1 MPSQREYSCE
11 PMDYASLA
19 RPVVRQLEPYSA
31 GTTTDQAKRR
41 FDLERVIKLSSNENP
56 RGSSPKALAA
66 IAGLTG
72 ANLYADDDHSALR
85 SRLAEPYGLATANT
99 ILGHGSNEILLM
111 FFLTFVG
118 PGDEVVMGDPTFSLF
133 PADAIET
140 GATPVRV
147 PLRDGVHDLDAMLA
161 AVTPRTKAV
170 IVCDPNNPTA
180 TCVDPEA
187 FARFASALPAN
198 VLLFVDQAYREYMP
212 AASVEGTDYVK
223 TRRATIVTRTMSK
236 LYGLAS
242 IRFGYAFADPG
253 MIDLMQRVRVPFNV
267 SLPAALAAMGALE
280 DDAFRTETVA
290 LNNQEKTF
298 LTAAFGRLGLFAYP
312 SAANFIAVRVPVAA
326 DAAYTDLLR
335 RGIIVRSGDK
345 LGLPNFL
352 RITIGLPEENRA
364 LVAALEA
371 ELPAWREQ
379 APVPA

>member
-1 MPSQREYSCE
+1 
-11 PMDYASLA
+11 MDYVALA
-19 RPVVRQLEPYSA
+19 RPPVRQLEPYSA
-31 GTTTDQAKRR
+31 GTTTEQAKRR
-41 FDLERVIKLSSNENP
+41 FALDRVIKLSSNENP

-66 IAGLTG
+66 IAAVTND
-72 ANLYADDDHSALR
+72 AHLYADDDHPVLR
-85 SRLAEPYGLATANT
+85 ARLAEPYGLRVENT

-118 PGDEVVMGDPTFSLF
+118 PGDEVVMAEPTFSLF
-133 PADAIET
+133 PADAIVT

-161 AVTPRTKAV
+161 AVNARTKAV
-170 IVCDPNNPTA
+170 IVCDPNNPSG

-187 FARFASALPAN
+187 FGRFASALPPE

-223 TRRATIVTRTMSK
+223 SRRGTIVTRTMSK

-242 IRFGYAFADPG
+242 VRFGYGFADAG

-267 SLPAALAAMGALE
+267 SSPAARAAAAAL
-280 DDAFRTETVA
+280 DDDDFRVA
-290 LNNQEKTF
+290 TIAMNDEGKAYLEAEF
-298 LTAAFGRLGLFAYP
+298 RRLGLFAYP
-312 SAANFIAVRVPVAA
+312 SAANFVALRVPVAA
-326 DAAYTDLLR
+326 DDAYTDLLR

-345 LGLPNFL
+345 LGLPHFL
-352 RITIGLPEENRA
+352 RITIGLPEQNRA

-371 ELPAWREQ
+371 ELPAWREGTR
-379 APVPA
+379 ARDPMEPVRT

>member
-1 MPSQREYSCE
+1 
-11 PMDYASLA
+11 
-19 RPVVRQLEPYSA
+19 VRQLQLYSA
-31 GTTTDQAKRR
+31 GTTMDQAKRQ
-41 FDLERVIKLSSNENP
+41 FDLTRVIKLSSNENP
-56 RGSSPKALAA
+56 RGTSPKALAA
-66 IAGLTG
+66 IAGVTG
-72 ANLYADDDHSALR
+72 TNLYADDDHLALR
-85 SRLAEPYGLATANT
+85 ARLSEPYGLRIENT
-99 ILGHGSNEILLM
+99 ILGHGSNDILLI

-118 PGDEVVMGDPTFSLF
+118 PGDEVVMADPTFSLF
-133 PADAIET
+133 PADAIVT

-170 IVCDPNNPTA
+170 IICDPNNPSA

-187 FARFASALPAN
+187 FARFTSRLPSG
-198 VLLFVDQAYREYMP
+198 VLLFIDQAYREYMP

-223 TRRATIVTRTMSK
+223 SRRGTIVTRTMSK

-242 IRFGYAFADPG
+242 VRFGYGFADAG

-267 SLPAALAAMGALE
+267 SSPAAAAALAALDDDEFRRATIAMNDEGKAFLE
-280 DDAFRTETVA
+280 AAFR
-290 LNNQEKTF
+290 
-298 LTAAFGRLGLFAYP
+298 RLGLFAYP
-312 SAANFIAVRVPVAA
+312 SAANFIAVRVPVTA

-335 RGIIVRSGDK
+335 RGIVVRSGDK

-352 RITIGLPEENRA
+352 RITIGLPEENRE

-371 ELPAWREQ
+371 ELPAWRER